1 MSGMGQDRPCGDP
14 ECDGTA
20 TWEQDGDHCT
30 YWACEECGFE
40 FGFEMLM
47 PTADD
52 ACQIGVPEQIRR
64 AASLPAQ
71 RVLDDGKPILQIG
84 RRPPT

>member
-1 MSGMGQDRPCGDP
+1 MSGVSEQPCGDP
-14 ECDGTA
+14 ECGGVA
-20 TWEQDGDHCT
+20 TFEQDGDHCT

-40 FGFEMLM
+40 FGFEMLAQ
-47 PTADD
+47 TDD
-52 ACQIGVPEQIRR
+52 SCQIGVPEQIRR
-64 AASLPAQ
+64 AASMPAQ